1 MTSQL
6 STLVL
11 FDIDG
16 TLLRSA
22 GCGRAAMELALREV
36 FGHAGDLDNGLFA
49 GSTDWQ
55 VLTEVMGLSVDEAG
69 AKMPAVAAAMAR
81 HLTQIIGRFDVRAC
95 VGAHALVEALARES
109 RGLVGLLTGN
119 IREVAPLKLR
129 AAGFD
134 PAVFKVGAYGSEAP
148 RRDMLPPLAVER
160 AGALTGV
167 RFEGERV
174 VIIGDTPNDVACGRG
189 VGARSIAVLT
199 GHATREAL
207 MAANPD
213 YLFDDLSDVEALMA
227 AIFA

>member
-1 MTSQL
+1 LTDQP

-16 TLLRSA
+16 TLLHSS
-22 GCGRAAMELALREV
+22 GCGRAAMELTLREV
-36 FGHAGDLDNGLFA
+36 FGHADGLDNRLFA

-55 VLTEVMGLSVDEAG
+55 VLIKVMGLSVEDAG
-69 AKMPAVAAAMAR
+69 AKMPAVAAAMTR
-81 HLTQIIGRFDVRAC
+81 HLAQIIGGFDVRAC
-95 VGAHALVEALARES
+95 VGAHALVEALAREPRS
-109 RGLVGLLTGN
+109 LVGLLTGN
-119 IREVAPLKLR
+119 IREVAPVKLR
-129 AAGFD
+129 AAGFA

-167 RFEGERV
+167 RFEGKRV

-207 MAANPD
+207 VAADPD
-213 YLFDDLSDVEALMA
+213 YLFEDLTDIEALTA